1 MEIVGKMKDFPRKI
15 ETGAGKAGGG
25 GGGGGGVEHI
35 EFPQILK
42 KQSVQNQM
50 IN

>member
-15 ETGAGKAGGG
+15 ETGAGKVGGG
-25 GGGGGGVEHI
+25 GVVEHI

>member
-15 ETGAGKAGGG
+15 ETGAGKVGGG
-25 GGGGGGVEHI
+25 GGWVEHI

>member
-15 ETGAGKAGGG
+15 ETGAGKVGGG
-25 GGGGGGVEHI
+25 VVEHI

>member
-25 GGGGGGVEHI
+25 AGGGVEHI

>member
-15 ETGAGKAGGG
+15 ETGAGKAGGAG
-25 GGGGGGVEHI
+25 ERGGVEHI